1 MNSEQK
7 TAVKVDEVDEE
18 LAMTAF
24 VVNQAGDAPVKV
36 NEIVTADMHA
46 ELSIGYAITGYVA
59 TPVTINERA
68 LVRIYDKVYANPL
81 FA

>member
-1 MNSEQK
+1 MNPEQK
-7 TAVKVDEVDEE
+7 TVEVEEVDEE

-46 ELSIGYAITGYVA
+46 ELSTGYAITGYVA

-68 LVRIYDKVYANPL
+68 LVRIYDKVYADPL

>member
-1 MNSEQK
+1 MNPEQK
-7 TAVKVDEVDEE
+7 TVEVDEE

-24 VVNQAGDAPVKV
+24 VVNQQGDAPVKV

-46 ELSIGYAITGYVA
+46 ELSTEHAITGYVA

-68 LVRIYDKVYANPL
+68 LVRIYDKVYADPL